1 MVRQP
6 VSNADPMLFHYLKIA
21 SRIFTRNKLV
31 SMINVFGLSVALT
44 GCLLIGIFIHDE
56 LRYDRFHEHAD
67 RIYRVTRNYI
77 NPDGSVQMHLG
88 HLAPPFAPLLKNDFP
103 DIIESVR
110 MAGGFNAL
118 ISSVKKGKPDSYQE
132 IENAFFVEPSA
143 FKIFSI
149 KILSGNRETP
159 LDKPLTLMISDEAAQ
174 KYFGTTDVAGK
185 EIKFFEKVAE
195 ITGTFQAFPPQS
207 HWHPNALVSFATL
220 NDPAFYGA
228 DKLNEWEN
236 NSFQTYVRVTD
247 DFDPEKTAQQFPAF
261 IDRHMPIKDQAQKPS
276 ASTRLFL
283 QPLTSIH
290 LHSHLDSEVETNG
303 DINHVYAM
311 GAIGVFLIVIA
322 CFNFINLSIARATQ
336 RGKEVG
342 LRKVSGAGRSQLIF
356 QYIGES
362 TLTTSLAMIIAVAAV
377 PVCLVWLNAFTSK
390 SINLYDYTSPGYIL
404 VLIGFVLITGTL
416 AGLYPA
422 FVISGFKP
430 AQILKGQSGSTL
442 KGGSIR
448 RILVV
453 AQFGIS
459 IVMIIATLIIYQQL
473 DFLNTKALGYKKEQ
487 VITFSYP
494 SEADDRYDAFYH
506 TITQHPAIVE
516 ATRSSRIPTVRLL
529 ETNYVTRPDL
539 SAEKV
544 IMKNVGVDRHF
555 FGTYNIPLVSGK
567 NFQKETRAGQ
577 TFEEGV
583 SNGFILNESACT
595 LLGWQPD
602 EAVGKEIVN
611 GGVNGTVT
619 GVVKDFHFESL
630 HEPIAPIV
638 FITYVQP
645 RVVSVLIAAPTM
657 KEAID
662 HIAKAWKQLGR
673 PDLFTYEFLDE
684 RYRRLYDKETQQ
696 QELFIVFAAITIFI
710 ASLGLFGLATFNAVQ
725 RSKEVSIRKTLGASV
740 QSIVQLL
747 SKEIVVLILIA
758 NVLAWPVA
766 WYFMQEWLNEFAYHI
781 EMNVLTYFI
790 AGAFTLFIT
799 LITISTQTLRAALT
813 NPATMLRN
821 E

>member
-1 MVRQP
+1 
-6 VSNADPMLFHYLKIA
+6 MLLHYLKIA
-21 SRIFTRNKLV
+21 VRIFTRNKLV

-67 RIYRVTRNYI
+67 RIYRVTRNFI

-88 HLAPPFAPLLKNDFP
+88 HLAPPFGPLLKNDFP
-103 DIIESVR
+103 DIVESTR
-110 MAGGFNAL
+110 IAGGFEAL
-118 ISSVKKGKPDSYQE
+118 VSPLEKGKPDSYQE

-143 FKIFSI
+143 FKVFSI
-149 KILSGNRETP
+149 KISSGTRQTP
-159 LDKPLTLMISDEAAQ
+159 LDKPFTLMISDEIAQ
-174 KYFGTTDVAGK
+174 KYFGTTDVVGR
-185 EIKFFEKVAE
+185 EVKFFEKVAE
-195 ITGTFQAFPPQS
+195 ITGTFKAFPPQS
-207 HWHPNALVSFATL
+207 HWHPNALVSFKTL
-220 NDPAFYGA
+220 DDDAFYGA
-228 DKLNEWEN
+228 EKMKNEWEN
-236 NSFQTYVRVTD
+236 NSFQTYVLVTD

-261 IDRHMPIKDQAQKPS
+261 IDRHMPVRDQAQKPS
-276 ASTRLFL
+276 ASTNLFL

-322 CFNFINLSIARATQ
+322 CFNFINLSTARATE

-342 LRKVSGAGRSQLIF
+342 LRKVSGAGRRQLIF

-362 TLTTSLAMIIAVAAV
+362 TLTALLAMIIALAAL
-377 PVCLVWLNAFTSK
+377 PACLVWLNAFTNK
-390 SINLYDYTSPGYIL
+390 SIVLIDYTNPVHIA
-404 VLIGFVLITGTL
+404 VLIGFVLIIGTL

-422 FVISGFKP
+422 FVISSFKP

-442 KGGSIR
+442 KGGGIR
-448 RILVV
+448 RVLVV
-453 AQFGIS
+453 TQFSLSS
-459 IVMIIATLIIYQQL
+459 IMIIATLIVYQQL
-473 DFLNTKALGYKKEQ
+473 DFLNTKELGYKKEQ
-487 VITFSYP
+487 VIAFSFP
-494 SEADDRYDAFYH
+494 SEADDRYDAFYN
-506 TITQHPAIVE
+506 TITQHPAIAE

-539 SAEKV
+539 STEKV

-555 FGTYNIPLVSGK
+555 FGTYNIPIVSGK

-577 TFEEGV
+577 SFEEGV
-583 SNGFILNESACT
+583 ANGFILNESACK
-595 LLGWQPD
+595 LLGWRPD

-611 GGVNGTVT
+611 GGINGTVT

-630 HEPIAPIV
+630 HEPITPIV
-638 FITYVQP
+638 FITYVKP
-645 RVVSVLIAAPTM
+645 RLVSVLVSASAM
-657 KEAID
+657 KEGID

-673 PDLFTYEFLDE
+673 PDLFKYEFVDD
-684 RYRRLYDKETQQ
+684 RYSNLYDSEAHQ
-696 QELFIVFAAITIFI
+696 QELFIAFATVAIFI

-725 RSKEVSIRKTLGASV
+725 RSKEVSIRKTLAASV
-740 QSIVQLL
+740 QSILQLL
-747 SKEIVVLILIA
+747 SKEIIILILIA
-758 NVLAWPVA
+758 NILAWPVA
-766 WYFMQEWLNEFAYHI
+766 WYFMQEWLNKFAYHI
-781 EMNVLTYFI
+781 DMSMLTYVG
-790 AGAFTLFIT
+790 AGAFTLLVT